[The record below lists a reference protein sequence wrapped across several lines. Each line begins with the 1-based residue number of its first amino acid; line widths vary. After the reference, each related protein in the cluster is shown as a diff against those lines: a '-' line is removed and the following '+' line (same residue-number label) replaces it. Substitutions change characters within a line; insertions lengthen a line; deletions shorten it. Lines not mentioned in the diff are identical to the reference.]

1 MRQRNTGGGKGT
13 DTFIASIGFST
24 AARHHR
30 PSEQTPRFTP
40 GKPVLPVA
48 KLPV

>member
-13 DTFIASIGFST
+13 DTFIASISFSIT
-24 AARHHR
+24 ARHHR
-30 PSEQTPRFTP
+30 PSEQTWRFTP

-48 KLPV
+48 SLPM